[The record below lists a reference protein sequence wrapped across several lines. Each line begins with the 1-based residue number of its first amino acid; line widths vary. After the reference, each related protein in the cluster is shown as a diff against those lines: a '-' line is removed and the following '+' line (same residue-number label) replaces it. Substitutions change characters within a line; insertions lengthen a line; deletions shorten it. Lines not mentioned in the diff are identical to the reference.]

1 MACGVPCLV
10 TDVGDSAMIV
20 GNTGKVVPAKDP
32 KAFAKACQSLLDIG
46 PEERQRCGLGARE
59 LAEQRFFL

>member
-1 MACGVPCLV
+1 
-10 TDVGDSAMIV
+10 MIV

-32 KAFAKACQSLLDIG
+32 KAFAEACQSLLDIG

>member
-1 MACGVPCLV
+1 
-10 TDVGDSAMIV
+10 
-20 GNTGKVVPAKDP
+20 
-32 KAFAKACQSLLDIG
+32 LDIG